1 MGTLI
6 RLEDRAADERM
17 DFVREITPTMW
28 VPMEISACGG
38 PDVYGNLRASGAGAM
53 QVVVMDMMPVRV
65 RRYARHVEEADPD
78 MLKLLLIGENSQGVI
93 NQGGKQAVLAPGEF
107 AFYDTRR
114 PYDITIGLDG
124 NQRVSMMTF
133 MFPPSMLPLP
143 RDGIRD
149 LAVTRMPAVA
159 GLGELTA
166 QFLRQ
171 LARNIDD
178 YTPAEAA
185 RLSAAA
191 MEVLATR
198 LARELEVRSWGTH
211 ESRRHAMFTT
221 ITAFILANL
230 SDPGLSPMTVAAAHH
245 ISLRSLHQLF
255 HDEGSTVAGWIRSRR
270 LERCRRDLE
279 DPALDSRPVAAIG
292 ARWGFPSAADFSRI
306 FRAAHGIPPA
316 EYRRSTRSAKPLAL

>member
-1 MGTLI
+1 MGALI
-6 RLEDRAADERM
+6 RLEDRAVDERM
-17 DFVREITPTMW
+17 DFMREVTPTLW
-28 VPMEISACGG
+28 VPMEIESEG
-38 PDVYGNLRASGAGAM
+38 PEVHGEFRVSGVGAM
-53 QVVVMDMMPVRV
+53 RVVVMDMMPVTV
-65 RRYARHVEEADPD
+65 RRSVGHVEEADPD
-78 MLKLLLIGENSQGVI
+78 MLKLMLIGGTSPGVI

-114 PYDITIGLDG
+114 PYDITVGLDG
-124 NQRVSMMTF
+124 SPTVSMMTF

-149 LAVTRMPAVA
+149 LAVTRMPAAA

-185 RLSAAA
+185 RLSTAA

-198 LARELEVRSWGTH
+198 LARELEIRGWGTH
-211 ESRRHAMFTT
+211 ESRKHAMFTT

-230 SDPGLSPMTVAAAHH
+230 GDPGLSPTAIAAAHH

-255 HDEGSTVAGWIRSRR
+255 HDEGLTVAGWIRSRR
-270 LERCRRDLE
+270 LERCRRDLR
-279 DPALDSRPVAAIG
+279 DPALDSRPVSAIG
-292 ARWGFPSAADFSRI
+292 ARWGFPSAADFSKA
-306 FRAAHGIPPA
+306 FRAAHGLPPA
-316 EYRRSTRSAKPLAL
+316 EYRRSARASKLPAL

>member
-1 MGTLI
+1 MGALI

-17 DFVREITPTMW
+17 DFLRAITPAMW
-28 VPMEISACGG
+28 VPMEVTAEG
-38 PDVYGNLRASGAGAM
+38 PEVRGELRASGVGAM
-53 QVVVMDMMPVRV
+53 QVVVMDMMPVTVSRS
-65 RRYARHVEEADPD
+65 ARHVEEADPD
-78 MLKLLLIGENSQGVI
+78 MLKLLLIGGTSPGVL

-107 AFYDTRR
+107 AFYDTRK
-114 PYDITIGLDG
+114 PYDVTVGLDG
-124 NQRVSMMTF
+124 NPQVSMMTF

-149 LAVTRMPAVA
+149 LAVTRMPSVT

-185 RLSAAA
+185 RLSTAA

-198 LARELEVRSWGTH
+198 LARELEVRDWGTH
-211 ESRRHAMFTT
+211 EPRRHAMFTA

-230 SDPGLSPMTVAAAHH
+230 SDPDLSPTTVAAAQH
-245 ISLRSLHQLF
+245 ISLRSLHQVF
-255 HDEGSTVAGWIRSRR
+255 HDEGLTVAGWIRSRR

-279 DPALDSRPVAAIG
+279 DAALDSRPVAAIG
-292 ARWGFPSAADFSRI
+292 TRWGFPSAADFSRS

-316 EYRRSTRSAKPLAL
+316 EYRRSARTAKPPAP

>member
-1 MGTLI
+1 LGALI

-17 DFVREITPTMW
+17 DFLREVTPTMW
-28 VPMEISACGG
+28 VPMEVTAEGA
-38 PDVYGNLRASGAGAM
+38 DVHGELRASGVGAM
-53 QVVVMDMMPVRV
+53 QVVVMDMMPVTVTRS
-65 RRYARHVEEADPD
+65 ARHVEEADPD
-78 MLKLLLIGENSQGVI
+78 MLKLLLIGGASPGVL
-93 NQGGKQAVLAPGEF
+93 NQGGRQAVLAPGEF

-114 PYDITIGLDG
+114 PYDVTIGLDG
-124 NQRVSMMTF
+124 SPQVSMMTF

-185 RLSAAA
+185 RLSTAA

-198 LARELEVRSWGTH
+198 LARELDVRGWGTQ
-211 ESRRHAMFTT
+211 ESRKHAMLTT
-221 ITAFILANL
+221 IQAFILANL
-230 SDPGLSPMTVAAAHH
+230 SDSGLSPVTVAAAHH
-245 ISLRSLHQLF
+245 LSLRTLHQIF
-255 HDEGSTVAGWIRSRR
+255 HDEGLTVAGWIRSRR

-279 DPALDSRPVAAIG
+279 DAALDSRPVAAIG
-292 ARWGFPSAADFSRI
+292 ARWGFPSAADFSRA
-306 FRAAHGIPPA
+306 FRAAHGMPPA
-316 EYRRSTRSAKPLAL
+316 EYRRSARIANPPAL